1 MFTLFRF
8 EFEGEGDNDLS
19 FKEGDV
25 ISLKERDG
33 EWLKGELRGKNGL
46 FPLSFVEIIED
57 LPVESAPCN
66 GADTSKEQNQPST
79 PTVQNKVRFLFL
91 GNILQC
97 NKIQRRCVDI
107 EFLPLGNE
115 VSER

>member
-1 MFTLFRF
+1 MLRF

-33 EWLKGELRGKNGL
+33 EWLKGELRGKSGL

-57 LPVESAPCN
+57 LPVKTLPCN
-66 GADTSKEQNQPST
+66 GAELPDTSKEQNQPLT
-79 PTVQNKVRFLFL
+79 PTTKNEVRYLFL
-91 GNILQC
+91 LGHSCYDRMLNKYLILVYLKSI
-97 NKIQRRCVDI
+97 NL
-107 EFLPLGNE
+107 EPL
-115 VSER
+115 

>member
-33 EWLKGELRGKNGL
+33 EWLKGELRGKSGL
-46 FPLSFVEIIED
+46 FPLAFVEIIED
-57 LPVESAPCN
+57 LPVESAHCN
-66 GADTSKEQNQPST
+66 GADTSKQSQAST
-79 PTVQNKVRFLFL
+79 PTIQNKVRFCFW
-91 GNILQC
+91 GIFC
-97 NKIQRRCVDI
+97 NVIRY
-107 EFLPLGNE
+107 
-115 VSER
+115 